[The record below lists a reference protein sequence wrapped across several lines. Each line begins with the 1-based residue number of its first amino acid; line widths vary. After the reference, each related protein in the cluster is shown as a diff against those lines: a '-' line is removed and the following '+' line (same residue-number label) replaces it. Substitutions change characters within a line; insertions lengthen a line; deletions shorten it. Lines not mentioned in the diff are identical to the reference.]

1 MEIID
6 GHKLFYAKSRKEWRT
21 WLKKNQSKEKS
32 VWLVLYKKSSSVT
45 SVTYDEAVEE
55 ALCFG
60 WIDSI
65 KKKRDE
71 ESSIQ
76 YFSKRKPKSNWSK
89 LNKQRVARLIEQ
101 GLMTPTGLE
110 MIELAKSTGTW
121 TALDSIEDLTIP
133 DDLHKLF
140 NKNKKA
146 YANFMLFSSSSK
158 KIILLWILSAKKT
171 ETRQQRIEQTVD
183 LAGKNIKA
191 NHPAPPIEAEILSR
205 PK

>member
-1 MEIID
+1 
-6 GHKLFYAKSRKEWRT
+6 
-21 WLKKNQSKEKS
+21 
-32 VWLVLYKKSSSVT
+32 
-45 SVTYDEAVEE
+45 
-55 ALCFG
+55 
-60 WIDSI
+60 
-65 KKKRDE
+65 
-71 ESSIQ
+71 
-76 YFSKRKPKSNWSK
+76 
-89 LNKQRVARLIEQ
+89 
-101 GLMTPTGLE
+101 MTPSGLE

-140 NKNKKA
+140 TKNKKA

-158 KIILLWILSAKKT
+158 KIILLWILSAKKS